1 MYFPDSTFQMVES
14 ALSPPYDG
22 SEFQDLFP
30 ELTGVEPDEM
40 VDIESLADHAA
51 SSLQQQPDDV
61 VENQSV
67 MLNDN
72 VSIHS
77 QDSYSD
83 RGSVYECDDV
93 SEGEVEEHEDAD
105 QLLRYLIA
113 PVRQTQSK
121 TKQLRHQSSKSN
133 DSERFSA
140 SSRDQGSTI
149 HHIHTDSPL
158 PSAVVTTRK
167 YTRSRKSMSKARRN
181 GPKQMP
187 ASSTTCFTVV
197 DEKGSC
203 QSIQGPNRN
212 AVMAKLNRERKKQLM
227 VELEEKVGL
236 LDTENDALKKQNGR
250 LRKKVDILSRELQYV
265 KNVLANQS
273 TLSSLL
279 KNIKAT
285 GLEFHTSMPLQSN
298 PSRVAK
304 GISRVNQKRK
314 RQFDHDYCL
323 EQNDDEFQPPKVAR
337 SGSKGKKVDGET
349 DANVNLS
356 NCDAVGGVCLHV
368 LGENVS
374 LEFCSKCSAKANLA
388 GSRC

>member
-51 SSLQQQPDDV
+51 SSLQQPDDV
-61 VENQSV
+61 VENHSV

-77 QDSYSD
+77 QDSYSE

-113 PVRQTQSK
+113 PVSQTQSK
-121 TKQLRHQSSKSN
+121 TKQLRRQSSNSN
-133 DSERFSA
+133 DSERFPDR
-140 SSRDQGSTI
+140 SRDQGSTI
-149 HHIHTDSPL
+149 HHPDSPP

-167 YTRSRKSMSKARRN
+167 YTRKSTSKARRN

-203 QSIQGPNRN
+203 KSVQGPNRN

-236 LDTENDALKKQNGR
+236 LDTENDALKKQNVR
-250 LRKKVDILSRELQYV
+250 LRKRVDILSRELQYV

-323 EQNDDEFQPPKVAR
+323 EQNDDEFQSPKVAR
-337 SGSKGKKVDGET
+337 SGSKGKKDDGKT